1 MPAPYNYF
9 QGPQTAIDPRNFL
22 VGMEAGQG
30 LLDARNAAQAQQ
42 SARQSALIAA
52 QQAAARDAEFAAVAN
67 APGGASTEDLQRLMI
82 KYPDRAE
89 ALKKTFDTLAPAEQE
104 ARKGQ
109 MLRISS
115 AIRAGNHNVAID
127 DARQLAKAYENAGRT
142 KDATAMEN
150 VARTIEE
157 DPEGAGRNLDLQLAA
172 VLGDKFAE
180 TMTTIDTRQADV
192 AKAEAEAAIKGT
204 EARFAADKAL
214 ADIGL
219 TKAQTNGVYAKIKND
234 ADRLGLDRERLNA
247 DVTKG
252 LSEIGKMP
260 PGVVKDVND
269 SIRAASGAGQSAATA
284 TALAGKFREYGKTL
298 GSSTALGGAGA
309 PAKMMEFI
317 KGTLGL
323 ENDLSSIRKQF
334 RALRN
339 SDVIKNLPA
348 GAASDSDIELIM
360 SGWEEDTGNPEK
372 IAESLEALARVQS
385 AVQRAKRI
393 EGEFLARNTYL
404 GPAQTDMVIQGVPVK
419 AGETFEQ
426 VVEKI
431 TDASDKALAASF

>member
-1 MPAPYNYF
+1 MAGPINYLA
-9 QGPQTAIDPRNFL
+9 GPQTVLDPRNFL

-52 QQAAARDAEFAAVAN
+52 QQAAVRDAEFAAVAN

-127 DARQLAKAYENAGRT
+127 DARQLAKAYGNAGRT

-180 TMTTIDTRQADV
+180 TMTTVDTRQADV

-204 EARFAADKAL
+204 EAKFAADKAL

-234 ADRLGLDRERLNA
+234 ADRLGLDREKMNA
-247 DVTKG
+247 DVAKA
-252 LSEIGKMP
+252 LSEVGKMP

-269 SIRAASGAGQSAATA
+269 SIRAAAGAGQSSANAA
-284 TALAGKFREYGKTL
+284 ALAAKFREFA
-298 GSSTALGGAGA
+298 GSWRSNPLVGGVGA
-309 PAKMMEFI
+309 PAMMEEFF
-317 KGTLGL
+317 KRQFGT
-323 ENDLSSIRKQF
+323 EDDLSSMRTQF
-334 RALRN
+334 EAFKN
-339 SDVIKNLPA
+339 SDVIKSLPP
-348 GAASDSDIELIM
+348 GAASDKDIGLILKGWP
-360 SGWEEDTGNPEK
+360 SGTGNPEK
-372 IAESLEALARVQS
+372 VAEILEATARVQ
-385 AVQRAKRI
+385 AKIATMKRV

-426 VVEKI
+426 VVDKI
-431 TDASDKALAASF
+431 SLRE